1 MSPEMKNRI
10 NELQRFQAIISKK
23 LLNKFGIN
31 NNHNETID
39 EWGWFIDPEIN
50 YFKTQIVTQ
59 FSIPTTI
66 QEEIPKIGYTECKR
80 YTECIHNI
88 NNIHNQIIQ
97 VNVSESNYINIV
109 GLATLFS
116 LFYIFIVL

>member
-1 MSPEMKNRI
+1 MSQEMKNRI
-10 NELQRFQAIISKK
+10 NELQIFQAIISKK
-23 LLNKFGIN
+23 LLNKFGIKN
-31 NNHNETID
+31 KDTKD

-50 YFKTQIVTQ
+50 YFKKQIVTQ

-66 QEEIPKIGYTECKR
+66 QEEIPKIRSIKS
-80 YTECIHNI
+80 IHNI
-88 NNIHNQIIQ
+88 HNFHNELTHP
-97 VNVSESNYINIV
+97 NVSESNYTNIV

>member
-1 MSPEMKNRI
+1 MSQEMKNRI

-31 NNHNETID
+31 DTERID

-50 YFKTQIVTQ
+50 YFKKQIVTQ

-66 QEEIPKIGYTECKR
+66 QEEIPKIRSIKSINHFTNEFVFNEQTATATATE
-80 YTECIHNI
+80 TETTSYF
-88 NNIHNQIIQ
+88 IIL
-97 VNVSESNYINIV
+97 VKLITVLSLSYI
-109 GLATLFS
+109 L
-116 LFYIFIVL
+116 IVL